1 MTLWDV
7 SEAAVACRQLGYRS
21 IGEIILFK
29 INDADHIYIYR

>member
-21 IGEIILFK
+21 TGEVLDCYSTK
-29 INDADHIYIYR
+29 